1 MILTIWLIEKRLL
14 LLIGRVLNVPSTTST
29 DERSVSSVELA
40 DRKAMNLRRR
50 DTPLLALNRLTVS
63 NLSDYSNTTFLA
75 LLVRELPASS
85 TEYDIMQSFSTYSNI
100 PIQRVH
106 IASSK
111 KYCLVQLRSIEDAS
125 YLLSTFNRVP
135 PYIQNCAVIV
145 TFSRTSLN
153 KVLLQESVNAIKS
166 QSGIS
171 SDQLQAGKTLILW
184 SKNLHFDFR
193 SDQFSRSACCK
204 CNSNGTIRTGGRSA
218 RKAINFNT
226 SGLLSAL
233 S

>member
-1 MILTIWLIEKRLL
+1 M
-14 LLIGRVLNVPSTTST
+14 
-29 DERSVSSVELA
+29 
-40 DRKAMNLRRR
+40 
-50 DTPLLALNRLTVS
+50 
-63 NLSDYSNTTFLA
+63 
-75 LLVRELPASS
+75 
-85 TEYDIMQSFSTYSNI
+85 
-100 PIQRVH
+100 H

-171 SDQLQAGKTLILW
+171 SDQLQAGKT
-184 SKNLHFDFR
+184 FDFIKR
-193 SDQFSRSACCK
+193 ELKSR
-204 CNSNGTIRTGGRSA
+204 
-218 RKAINFNT
+218 
-226 SGLLSAL
+226 L
-233 S
+233 